1 MPDRFTEVFLTWKFL
16 GDETQSAPHTGAR
29 AKRHGDES
37 LGVIPNPAYI
47 TRVKSSLHSANIF
60 VLQKGWG
67 TYHCLVDEVLSQFT
81 PGLATNRSLTLEDFA

>member
-37 LGVIPNPAYI
+37 HGVIPNPEYI
-47 TRVKSSLHSANIF
+47 LGSGHRLFTAPTSSYF
-60 VLQKGWG
+60 KKDG
-67 TYHCLVDEVLSQFT
+67 
-81 PGLATNRSLTLEDFA
+81 GLTTV